1 MSYTDIDKP
10 TDYFETLIWTGNGST
25 PRTISGLDFAPNMI
39 WSKRRDDAAGHNLL
53 DIVRNAGAN
62 SELCPSST
70 GAEGSNAAETYGY
83 LSAFTSDGF
92 TVTAGSSDNAY
103 WNNNSAT
110 YVAWNWL
117 AGGSAP
123 AITYSVKVV
132 SDSGNK
138 YRFDDFGTSAVTLD
152 LQEGG
157 TYTFDQSDSSNSGH
171 PLRFSTTSDGS
182 HGGGSE
188 FTTNVTTTG
197 TPGNAGAKT
206 VITLG
211 SGVATLYYYCTQHS
225 GMGGQANTNS
235 TFGSSNFSGSIQ
247 STVSA
252 GTTQGFSI
260 VSFTGNGSSSATVG
274 HGLNAVPKVVI
285 CKKRSG
291 SGAFNWHMRH
301 EDLTSNHNL
310 WIDASDAEYDMTN
323 EVNNGG
329 LANLSSSSTFGF
341 LSGVQNADAVNES
354 SGTFIAYC
362 FAEKKGYS
370 KFGSY
375 TGNGNADGVF
385 VYTGFKPAFVFV
397 KKTSGGQAR
406 NWCILDNKREGFN
419 PENDQLHSNTT
430 GAESMGSGS
439 TGDLFSNGFK
449 FRATDDDKNGSY
461 PYIYM
466 AFAESPFVTSTGI
479 PTTAR

>member
-1 MSYTDIDKP
+1 MSYTNGLDNP
-10 TDYFETLIWTGNGST
+10 ELYFQTVLWSGDSNS
-25 PRTISGLDFAPNMI
+25 PRTITFDGSENMQPDLI
-39 WSKRRDDAAGHNLL
+39 WSKKRSGADYGQIYDSVRGFGASKELVPSETFDEGNSTNL
-53 DIVRNAGAN
+53 
-62 SELCPSST
+62 SS
-70 GAEGSNAAETYGY
+70 GLGY
-83 LSAFTSDGF
+83 ISSVTSDGF
-92 TVTAGSSDNAY
+92 VLTE
-103 WNNNSAT
+103 
-110 YVAWNWL
+110 
-117 AGGSAP
+117 
-123 AITYSVKVV
+123 
-132 SDSGNK
+132 GNH
-138 YRFDDFGTSAVTLD
+138 GTSSIRSLLLNHSGSTHVGWGWKASGSTA
-152 LQEGG
+152 
-157 TYTFDQSDSSNSGH
+157 SN
-171 PLRFSTTSDGS
+171 TDGS
-182 HGGGSE
+182 
-188 FTTNVTTTG
+188 
-197 TPGNAGAKT
+197 
-206 VITLG
+206 IT
-211 SGVATLYYYCTQHS
+211 
-225 GMGGQANTNS
+225 
-235 TFGSSNFSGSIQ
+235 

-252 GTTQGFSI
+252 STDAGFSI

-310 WIDASDAEYDMTN
+310 WIDATDAEYDMTN

-375 TGNGNADGVF
+375 TGNGNADGTF

-439 TGDLFSNGFK
+439 TGDLLSNGFK